1 MSGGKAAQKAKAID
15 WDYLQKVVVSDAGKR
30 ELAALHRAYDD
41 VAATINEKF
50 NIKPTNIN
58 WDFYKEKLG
67 PSIVN
72 IFQQSVSSLEK
83 EVPEYKDD
91 VTADYQVKH
100 EALMAKAA
108 EHEEDSKKKIVALE
122 KEIARVQEQKAA
134 YKTMTVDDYFA
145 KNPQSKEKIDEE
157 IRNQFWGY

>member
-1 MSGGKAAQKAKAID
+1 MSGKAVQKAKAID
-15 WDYLQKVVVSDAGKR
+15 WDYLQKVVVSDSGKR

-41 VAATINEKF
+41 VTATINEKF

-58 WDFYKEKLG
+58 WGFYKEKLG

-72 IFQQSVSSLEK
+72 IFQESVNSLEK
-83 EVPEYKDD
+83 EVPEYQDD
-91 VTADYQVKH
+91 VTADYQAKL
-100 EALMAKAA
+100 EALTAKAT
-108 EHEEDSKKKIVALE
+108 EQEEESKKKIITLE

-134 YKTMTVDDYFA
+134 LGTMTVDEYFA
-145 KNPQSKEKIDEE
+145 KNPQSKEKIDDE